1 MHNSLTLYLKSNI
14 AVTLCIKMMQ
24 KKFITILFLFTL
36 VILAVTL
43 ILQFTTPL
51 IFPHTWAMI
60 AYFFGITLLS
70 HQIMEKGTASK
81 DPIDSYNATMGA
93 TAVRLFLSL
102 IIVIVYIYLFK
113 ENKYNFAFSFFILYF
128 LFTAFEIRT
137 LLSKLRQN

>member
-1 MHNSLTLYLKSNI
+1 LNKS
-14 AVTLCIKMMQ
+14 
-24 KKFITILFLFTL
+24 FTILLSQLTA
-36 VILAVTL
+36 VIVGIVL

-51 IFPHTWAMI
+51 IFPHTWVMI

-70 HQIMEKGTASK
+70 HSIMEKGTASK

-102 IIVIVYIYLFK
+102 AVVVIYIYLFK
-113 ENKYNFAFSFFILYF
+113 ENKYNFAFTFFILYF